1 MADHPPHTSPDAH
14 FLLQLLACPCLP
26 YVIPH
31 RHPFPSWNI
40 KESYRSLIFNRIL
53 TNEKRKYSTKINRC
67 TLFSGFLFLSLFIK
81 TRNILY
87 GFITWRRTTRINIH
101 MKWISFTYLY
111 CSIGLFIS
119 FTFRYALFYVKH
131 HTFPD
136 GKISFIGNVLETSHF
151 RWNDMF

>member
-1 MADHPPHTSPDAH
+1 MYTQICFCLLCKLRLNYFLRNIFSYLKKIDLQTLYTELADQPPHTSPDAH

-67 TLFSGFLFLSLFIK
+67 TLFSGFFYFYHFSLRLEIFYMDLLHEEEQRESTSIWNEYLSLTCI
-81 TRNILY
+81 
-87 GFITWRRTTRINIH
+87 
-101 MKWISFTYLY
+101 
-111 CSIGLFIS
+111 
-119 FTFRYALFYVKH
+119 AA
-131 HTFPD
+131 
-136 GKISFIGNVLETSHF
+136 
-151 RWNDMF
+151 